1 MPPLIELKDVSFSYS
16 TGNGSVEALSGLN
29 LSIDDGSF
37 VAIVGSNG
45 SGKSTFAKLLN
56 ALIVPSS
63 GSVVVDG
70 LDSHDK
76 SNVYAIRSKVGLVFQ
91 NPDNQI
97 VSDTVEDDIAFGL
110 ENMGLGVDEMKRRL
124 EVCLSLT
131 GLATLRHCS
140 PDMLSGGQKQLVA
153 IAGILA
159 MQPKCVVLDEAT
171 AMLDPNGR
179 RMVLGLCHRLN
190 HEVGM
195 TVVLITHHMEECID
209 ADRVVVFDKG
219 HLAMDGTPREVFSN
233 APLTRSLGFKLPP
246 VTELSEHLISSGIDI
261 PHGILTSEE
270 LCNALKAAYAKD
282 VHAKEDHAKD
292 VHAKEVHAKE
302 VHAKGSS
309 AKVVHDV

>member
-16 TGNGSVEALSGLN
+16 TGNGNVEALSGLN

-63 GSVVVDG
+63 GSVVVAG

-110 ENMGLGVDEMKRRL
+110 ENMGLDLDEMKARL
-124 EVCLSLT
+124 EGCLSLT
-131 GLATLRHCS
+131 GLEPLRHCS
-140 PDMLSGGQKQLVA
+140 PDKLSGGQKQLVA

-179 RMVLGLCHRLN
+179 RMVLELCHRLN
-190 HEVGM
+190 HEIGM
-195 TVVLITHHMEECID
+195 TVILITHYMEECIG

-219 HLAMDGTPREVFSN
+219 HIAMDGTPKEVFSN
-233 APLTRSLGFKLPP
+233 AMLARSFGLKLPP
-246 VTELSEHLISSGIDI
+246 VTELSEHLIARGIDI

-270 LCNALKAAYAKD
+270 LCSALKSAY
-282 VHAKEDHAKD
+282 
-292 VHAKEVHAKE
+292 AKEVHAKE
-302 VHAKGSS
+302 VHAKEARAKGSS

>member
-1 MPPLIELKDVSFSYS
+1 MLPLIELKDVSFSYS
-16 TGNGSVEALSGLN
+16 TGNGNVEALSGLN

-124 EVCLSLT
+124 EACLSLT

-190 HEVGM
+190 HEIGM

-233 APLTRSLGFKLPP
+233 APLTRSLGFKLPL
-246 VTELSEHLISSGIDI
+246 VTELAEHLISSGIDI
-261 PHGILTSEE
+261 PHGILTNDE
-270 LCNALKAAYAKD
+270 LCCALKVAYG
-282 VHAKEDHAKD
+282 KETHSTTANAGDSCS
-292 VHAKEVHAKE
+292 
-302 VHAKGSS
+302 KGTSTKG
-309 AKVVHDV
+309 AFCV

>member
-16 TGNGSVEALSGLN
+16 TGNGSLEALSGLN

-190 HEVGM
+190 YEIGM

-219 HLAMDGTPREVFSN
+219 HIAMDGTPKEVFSN
-233 APLTRSLGFKLPP
+233 PMLARSFGLKLPP
-246 VTELSEHLISSGIDI
+246 VTELSEHLIARGINI
-261 PHGILTSEE
+261 PHGILTNDE
-270 LCNALKAAYAKD
+270 LCCALKDAY
-282 VHAKEDHAKD
+282 VKETHSTTTNAGDACS
-292 VHAKEVHAKE
+292 
-302 VHAKGSS
+302 KGTSTKG
-309 AKVVHDV
+309 AFCV

>member
-131 GLATLRHCS
+131 GLAALRHCS

-190 HEVGM
+190 HEIGM

-219 HLAMDGTPREVFSN
+219 HIAMDGTPKEVFSN

-246 VTELSEHLISSGIDI
+246 VTELAEHLISSGIDI
-261 PHGILTSEE
+261 PHGILTNDE
-270 LCNALKAAYAKD
+270 LCSALKVAYG
-282 VHAKEDHAKD
+282 
-292 VHAKEVHAKE
+292 
-302 VHAKGSS
+302 KGTHSTTANAGDACS
-309 AKVVHDV
+309 KGTSTKGAFCV

>member
-1 MPPLIELKDVSFSYS
+1 MKMLIELKDVSFSYS

-29 LSIDDGSF
+29 LSIEDGSF
-37 VAIVGSNG
+37 VAVVGSNG

-63 GSVVVDG
+63 GSVIVDG

-76 SNVYAIRSKVGLVFQ
+76 SNTYAIRSKVGLVFQ

-97 VSDTVEDDIAFGL
+97 VSDSVEDDIAFGL
-110 ENMGLGVDEMKRRL
+110 ENMGLGLEEMKARL
-124 EVCLSLT
+124 ERCLSLT
-131 GLATLRHCS
+131 GLTPLRHSS
-140 PDMLSGGQKQLVA
+140 PDKLSGGQKQLVA

-179 RMVLGLCHRLN
+179 RMVLELCHRLN
-190 HEVGM
+190 REIGM
-195 TVVLITHHMEECID
+195 TVVLITHYMEECID

-219 HLAMDGTPREVFSN
+219 CLAVDGTPADVFSN
-233 APLTRSLGFKLPP
+233 ASLVRSLGLKLPP
-246 VTELSEHLISSGIDI
+246 VTELSERLIASGIDI

-270 LCNALKAAYAKD
+270 LCNALRKVYD
-282 VHAKEDHAKD
+282 NESSVKEFS
-292 VHAKEVHAKE
+292 
-302 VHAKGSS
+302 AKGSRS
-309 AKVVHDV
+309 KGACCV

>member
-16 TGNGSVEALSGLN
+16 TGNGSLEALSGLN

-190 HEVGM
+190 HEIGM
-195 TVVLITHHMEECID
+195 TVILITHYMEECID

-219 HLAMDGTPREVFSN
+219 HIAMDGTPKEVFSN
-233 APLTRSLGFKLPP
+233 AMLARSFGLKLPP
-246 VTELSEHLISSGIDI
+246 VTELSEHLIARGIDI
-261 PHGILTSEE
+261 PHGILTNDE
-270 LCNALKAAYAKD
+270 LCCALKDAY
-282 VHAKEDHAKD
+282 VKETHSTTTNAGDACS
-292 VHAKEVHAKE
+292 
-302 VHAKGSS
+302 KGTSTKG
-309 AKVVHDV
+309 AFCV